1 MAIGSV
7 AWLRNLE
14 CRFFPGRR
22 RTVVICRSRFG
33 FISGPQMEWQ
43 SDLDH
48 SYYIINP
55 TYRMVSLHHESA
67 QSCPCS
73 AGSRRRRHV
82 QWGRRIYQSRKFP
95 GLHLGQYH
103 VRTKSKFVLGYRSR
117 TFSADGRSIPV
128 GTLYRQKRT
137 IRYKRNTP
145 AFLGKGSYYC
155 CNLFRSLVFLKRTDH
170 GKRQCLDQANRRDSF
185 RHVAEICVYIRP
197 RFLVCTLIP
206 ERMLQESCFS
216 SAFLR

>member
-1 MAIGSV
+1 MSLLNPAHALPDLGVGAMYSEV
-7 AWLRNLE
+7 A
-14 CRFFPGRR
+14 
-22 RTVVICRSRFG
+22 
-33 FISGPQMEWQ
+33 
-43 SDLDH
+43 D
-48 SYYIINP
+48 
-55 TYRMVSLHHESA
+55 
-67 QSCPCS
+67 
-73 AGSRRRRHV
+73 
-82 QWGRRIYQSRKFP
+82 QSRKFP

-117 TFSADGRSIPV
+117 TFSADGRSILV